1 MRVVH
6 YPLQSNIDV
15 NELKKLVSFI
25 SEKVQNYEV
34 KDSKLIL
41 YVDDDA
47 NEESILCNAKLL
59 IREYLS
65 FNGTEEIIYQKEI
78 KKKYI
83 SISNVLNSHLIHEFG
98 FGLLGLSEKAV
109 FLFRYFD
116 NRFKRIALSINAVEK
131 LYPVLLPLDGYEK
144 TGYLKTSPQYSM
156 FCCSFYEDVN
166 ELLYLSSSDNNYKL
180 KQPREVL
187 SPAACFHTYLE
198 LMNSDLQAP
207 SVYTFNQNVF
217 RNEGRFN
224 WGDLVDLKIT
234 M

>member
-1 MRVVH
+1 M
-6 YPLQSNIDV
+6 
-15 NELKKLVSFI
+15 
-25 SEKVQNYEV
+25 
-34 KDSKLIL
+34 
-41 YVDDDA
+41 
-47 NEESILCNAKLL
+47 
-59 IREYLS
+59 
-65 FNGTEEIIYQKEI
+65 
-78 KKKYI
+78 
-83 SISNVLNSHLIHEFG
+83 
-98 FGLLGLSEKAV
+98 LGLSEKAV

>member
-78 KKKYI
+78 KKNI
-83 SISNVLNSHLIHEFG
+83 L
-98 FGLLGLSEKAV
+98 V
-109 FLFRYFD
+109 FQMY
-116 NRFKRIALSINAVEK
+116 
-131 LYPVLLPLDGYEK
+131 
-144 TGYLKTSPQYSM
+144 
-156 FCCSFYEDVN
+156 
-166 ELLYLSSSDNNYKL
+166 
-180 KQPREVL
+180 
-187 SPAACFHTYLE
+187 
-198 LMNSDLQAP
+198 
-207 SVYTFNQNVF
+207 
-217 RNEGRFN
+217 
-224 WGDLVDLKIT
+224 
-234 M
+234 